1 MRQLQEGHI
10 LATLLVCCERG
21 LLTDDAKASLN
32 RVEDD
37 YFFYDENK
45 AITKGFKK
53 LVSDRELIDV
63 ASLSTASAKQS
74 EFTAQAIQAHI
85 AVVLVHSESNP
96 WLLDTYINRLIYSIK
111 ADEVKKTC
119 EKMIVACDVGIAS
132 NNDISDFNN
141 ALSSHLKA
149 IKQF

>member
-10 LATLLVCCERG
+10 LATLLVCCEKG
-21 LLTDDAKASLN
+21 MLTDDAKSSLN
-32 RVEDD
+32 RVESD

-45 AITKGFKK
+45 AIIKGFKK

-74 EFTAQAIQAHI
+74 EFTAQTIQAHI
-85 AVVLVHSESNP
+85 AVVLVDSESNP
-96 WLLDTYINRLIYSIK
+96 WFLDTYINRLIYSIK
-111 ADEVKKTC
+111 ANEVKELCKSMIESC
-119 EKMIVACDVGIAS
+119 EAGIAS
-132 NNDISDFNN
+132 NNDIADFND

>member
-10 LATLLVCCERG
+10 LATLLVCCKKG
-21 LLTDDAKASLN
+21 LLTDEAKASLN

-45 AITKGFKK
+45 AIIKGFKK

-74 EFTAQAIQAHI
+74 EFTFQTIQAHI
-85 AVVLVHSESNP
+85 AVVLVDSESNP
-96 WLLDTYINRLIYSIK
+96 WFLDTYINRLIYSIK
-111 ADEVKKTC
+111 ADEVKALC
-119 EKMIVACDVGIAS
+119 EKMITACDVGIAS
-132 NNDISDFNN
+132 NNDISDFND
-141 ALSSHLKA
+141 ALSSHLKS